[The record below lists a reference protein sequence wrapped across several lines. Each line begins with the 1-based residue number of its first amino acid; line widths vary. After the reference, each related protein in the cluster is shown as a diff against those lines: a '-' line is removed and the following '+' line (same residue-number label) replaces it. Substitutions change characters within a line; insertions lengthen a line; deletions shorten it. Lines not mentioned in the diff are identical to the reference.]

1 MDIVHNA
8 IQDIIL
14 EMVYVRKLILIV
26 KIIIK
31 LMEIVDLVILD
42 LFFNMVHAN
51 NQKTKIVENSQLQTA
66 FIVYNVIKDI

>member
-1 MDIVHNA
+1 MDTVHNA

-14 EMVYVRKLILIV
+14 EMVYVKKLILIV

-31 LMEIVDLVILD
+31 LMEIVDLAILD

-51 NQKTKIVENSQLQTA
+51 SQKTKIVKNSQLQTA
-66 FIVYNVIKDI
+66 FIVSNVIKDI